1 MSEDWR
7 KYLVKSVCYAI
18 ALFIAN
24 CVIFKLL
31 IGQTNWLEMSI
42 IWSLSYA
49 SGYFVGKTF
58 RLTFEK
64 AFTITFSIL
73 VILAFLFGVVLNMQD
88 WYVIDI
94 KLSLPFILS
103 MYTYAGTDLLN

>member
-18 ALFIAN
+18 AFFIAN

-42 IWSLSYA
+42 IWFICALQTVFSGMPYSY
-49 SGYFVGKTF
+49 
-58 RLTFEK
+58 LTK
-64 AFTITFSIL
+64 IS
-73 VILAFLFGVVLNMQD
+73 
-88 WYVIDI
+88 
-94 KLSLPFILS
+94 
-103 MYTYAGTDLLN
+103 TYEPGLRAL